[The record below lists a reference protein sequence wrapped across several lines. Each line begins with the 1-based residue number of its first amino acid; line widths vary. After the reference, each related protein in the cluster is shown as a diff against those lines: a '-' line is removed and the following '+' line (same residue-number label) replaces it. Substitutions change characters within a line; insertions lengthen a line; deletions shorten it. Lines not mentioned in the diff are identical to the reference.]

1 MNDTPDQPANPADEA
16 TSNPPPP
23 PTSGS
28 VADDDAHGDGGRLD
42 GNVMSFGDHLEELRR
57 RSIAGLIGLV
67 LATLLSLLFAKRIMG
82 LVLQPAM
89 AVLRAHGQPTQL
101 QQLSPPDTFLTY
113 LKMALLSGLILAMPW
128 ILWQIWQFVSVG
140 LYRNEQR
147 FLKLFAPLS
156 LGLFVVGVLF
166 MYLVVLPVVLNF
178 FVSFGESVTVGSVSP
193 VGLQRFLIS
202 GDAESSD
209 SAIQPK
215 YGDSNGVLGDG
226 DNVNLDADTNEGAT
240 TIPVLKRDPPNPPVG
255 YEWVNTKRRT
265 RCVMTPD
272 GVLESQLQSR
282 DEPEVVRSQFGLNFY
297 VSFVLTMSLAFGI
310 AFELPLVILFLIGT
324 GIATADQLASSR
336 RYVILGIV
344 AAAAILTPPD
354 VLSQILL
361 AVPMIILFEG
371 ALWASRFFVKR
382 ESNSVESQHNSA

>member
-1 MNDTPDQPANPADEA
+1 MSDSPNHPIDPGDETSSGPSANVSGEA
-16 TSNPPPP
+16 
-23 PTSGS
+23 
-28 VADDDAHGDGGRLD
+28 ADDDNYHDGNRLD

-57 RSIAGLIGLV
+57 RSIAGLVGFV
-67 LATLLSLLFAKRIMG
+67 LATVISLLFAKRIMG

-128 ILWQIWQFVSVG
+128 ILWQIWQFVSIG

-156 LGLFVVGVLF
+156 LGLFVFGVLF

-202 GDAESSD
+202 GDAESAD
-209 SAIQPK
+209 AAMQPK
-215 YGDSNGVLGDG
+215 DRDSNRVREGD
-226 DNVNLDADTNEGAT
+226 DNVNLDADTNAGAT

-371 ALWASRFFVKR
+371 ALWASRFLVKR
-382 ESNSVESQHNSA
+382 ESNTVASQHNSA